1 MKSLFVTFEGGEG
14 AGKTTL
20 IENLERHFI
29 AQGFSVL
36 RTREPGGSQLSET
49 IRKWVLE
56 HNTCKISPM
65 SELLLF
71 LAARAQ
77 HIEELIAPA
86 LREGKIVLCDRFNDS
101 TIAYQGVARGL
112 GVEKVKSLC
121 DLVTGNCQPQLT
133 IYLDVDPVEG
143 LNRSRRTDKDISKTG
158 QLDKMESEA
167 LAFHEKVRN
176 GFLMLAKESPER
188 IAVINANEGI
198 DKVFDRAL
206 SIVEP
211 LLPGKN
217 HV

>member
-1 MKSLFVTFEGGEG
+1 MKSLFITFEGGEG

-20 IENLERHFI
+20 IGNLERHLI
-29 AQGFSVL
+29 SQGYDVV

-56 HNTCKISPM
+56 HNTCKISSL

-77 HIEELIAPA
+77 HIDELIAPA
-86 LREGKIVLCDRFNDS
+86 LKEGKIVLCDRFNDS

-121 DLVTGNCQPQLT
+121 ELVTGDYQPQLT
-133 IYLDVDPVEG
+133 IYLDVDPKEG
-143 LNRSRRTDKDISKTG
+143 LNRSRLTNKDISKTG

-176 GFLMLAKESPER
+176 GFLMLAKNSPER
-188 IAVINANEGI
+188 ITVINANEGI
-198 DKVFDRAL
+198 NKVFDTAL

-211 LLPGKN
+211 LLPGKS